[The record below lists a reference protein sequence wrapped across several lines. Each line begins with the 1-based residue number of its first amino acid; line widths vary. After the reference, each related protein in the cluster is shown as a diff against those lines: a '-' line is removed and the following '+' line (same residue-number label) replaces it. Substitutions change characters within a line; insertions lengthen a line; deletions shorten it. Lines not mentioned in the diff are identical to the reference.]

1 MSGLNGMIGF
11 LYQFGDAA
19 AFLILCASGLA
30 IIFGMMGVINL
41 AHGEFIMA
49 GAYAT
54 VTAEK
59 LGAPLPLAI
68 ACGALFSGIGGPPL
82 CALRCFGRAQVTVL
96 TRPHGGEALLYSTAT
111 RIGAP

>member
-1 MSGLNGMIGF
+1 MPGTDAIVGF

-49 GAYAT
+49 GA
-54 VTAEK
+54 
-59 LGAPLPLAI
+59 
-68 ACGALFSGIGGPPL
+68 
-82 CALRCFGRAQVTVL
+82 
-96 TRPHGGEALLYSTAT
+96 
-111 RIGAP
+111 